1 MKTFSPVAVAL
12 VSSCLVFFHSNP
24 AFAAIIDAAGAPP
37 EDAALAP
44 LDEPDDGTGKWNTT
58 TVLILANK
66 SPTTKREIEIGCCVR
81 LIVFLVP
88 FCFVLFCFVSSF
100 LNNSLALFSFVSLQ
114 LQLLRSSMPFRRR
127 LRPFLVVVVVV
138 H

>member
-88 FCFVLFCFVSSF
+88 FCFVSSF
-100 LNNSLALFSFVSLQ
+100 VLFL
-114 LQLLRSSMPFRRR
+114 PF
-127 LRPFLVVVVVV
+127 
-138 H
+138 